1 MAEVL
6 LAPVPP
12 IPPAV
17 PLSHATAL
25 GALAAAGVL
34 LFVLWDVVG
43 LVVTMAHE
51 GAHAVVGLFF
61 GHSIGEMSIT
71 SDRSGGTMVGP
82 PGGFFVTL
90 AGYLGPSA
98 FGLLDAALLVKGRPD
113 ALLWINLFMLALL
126 LTRVR
131 RAFAALVVV
140 ASGGVLYLAAAHATP
155 LAALGVACAWTWILL
170 IGGIVRIL
178 EVRWRGQD
186 FRELSGMTFHLV
198 PSIVWTA
205 VALAGAVGALALGGG
220 WLTGT
225 VRAGF

>member
-6 LAPVPP
+6 LAPAPP
-12 IPPAV
+12 PPSSV

-34 LFVLWDVVG
+34 LFVLWDAVG
-43 LVVTMAHE
+43 LIITMAHE

-61 GHSIGEMSIT
+61 GHSIGEMTIEPT
-71 SDRSGGTMVGP
+71 REGGTMVGP

-98 FGLLDAALLVKGRPD
+98 FGLLDAAMLVKGRPD
-113 ALLWINLFMLALL
+113 AVLWINLFLLALL

-131 RAFAALVVV
+131 SVFAAFVVV
-140 ASGGVLYLAAAHATP
+140 AAGGVLYLAAAYGTP
-155 LAALGVACAWTWILL
+155 LAQLGVACAWTWILL
-170 IGGIVRIL
+170 IGGTVRIA

-186 FRELSGMTFHLV
+186 FRELSGMTFGLV
-198 PSIVWTA
+198 PSIVWTT

-225 VRAGF
+225 VQPGF